1 MDVNDPL
8 YEGTGVPVSAL
19 TNAEELSPALFEL
32 FTHYADTKAFGARM
46 VSISSVTSWQTDPP
60 DTPWCRCGEVW

>member
-1 MDVNDPL
+1 MNVNDPL

-46 VSISSVTSWQTDPP
+46 VRSCFSTTDWQVVLLTAS
-60 DTPWCRCGEVW
+60 